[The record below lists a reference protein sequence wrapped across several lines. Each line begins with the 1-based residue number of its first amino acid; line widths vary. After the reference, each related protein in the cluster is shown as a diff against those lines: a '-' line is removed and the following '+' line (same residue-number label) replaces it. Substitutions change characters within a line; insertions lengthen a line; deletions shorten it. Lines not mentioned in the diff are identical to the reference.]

1 MGVRFGII
9 LPNFGNHLSRDNLV
23 TSAVEAERLGY
34 DSVWT
39 SDHTTIGA
47 AHAYP
52 YGRILESLTTLS
64 YIAAKT
70 ETIGLGTSVVVMPLR
85 PTLLTAKQLATIDF
99 LSGGRLTVGVGAG
112 WEPTEFEA
120 LGVDFRKR
128 GELLEEQVR
137 LLRVLW
143 SSERPVFEGKYHRLK
158 DVVFSP
164 LPVQSGGPKILIGGN
179 TEKAVRR
186 ALALGDGWHF
196 GGIPFDEL
204 EERMALIRSS
214 GRSGFIVSGRL
225 GVKLDP
231 RSKTEVRISDPA
243 VRRYIVVAGGPSEV
257 AEGLSRYA
265 RMGVEHVAIYFGDRP
280 LETLLAKMREFVRD
294 VVPSVG

>member
-1 MGVRFGII
+1 VKFGIC
-9 LPNFGNHLSRDNLV
+9 LPNFGNNLSREILV
-23 TSAVEAERLGY
+23 ASAVEAEKLGY

-39 SDHTTIGA
+39 TDHMTIGA
-47 AHAYP
+47 AHPYP
-52 YGRILESLTTLS
+52 YGKILESLTTLS
-64 YIAAKT
+64 FIAAKT

-112 WEPTEFEA
+112 WEPTEFRA
-120 LGVDFRKR
+120 FGVDFRKR
-128 GELLEEQVR
+128 GKLLEEQVR

-143 SSERPVFEGKYHRLK
+143 SSERPVFEGVYHRVR
-158 DVVFSP
+158 DVIFSP
-164 LPVQSGGPKILIGGN
+164 LPLQPGGPKILIGGN

-196 GGIPFDEL
+196 TGIPFDEL

-225 GVKLDP
+225 TVKLDP
-231 RSKTEVRISDPA
+231 KARSEETRAGSGE
-243 VRRYIVVAGGPSEV
+243 RRYVVGGGPSEV

-265 RMGVEHVAIYFGDRP
+265 RMGVEHVAVYFGDHP
-280 LETLLAKMREFVRD
+280 LEKLLAKMREFVRD